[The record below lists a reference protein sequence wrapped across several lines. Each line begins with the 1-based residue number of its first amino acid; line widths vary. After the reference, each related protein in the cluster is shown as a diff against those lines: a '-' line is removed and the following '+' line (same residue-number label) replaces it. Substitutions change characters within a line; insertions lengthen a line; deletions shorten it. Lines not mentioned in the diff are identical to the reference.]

1 MTNVHKKLNIISA
14 LILAGLGL
22 LISAGCGAE
31 VTPTAIPPTPAPAT
45 PVATPGDCPT
55 PSAEPRPFPTFPNAE
70 NEQLVDVDGMNQNPP
85 QYLDE
90 GGGAFLS
97 QVFSYTVNVSP
108 QAVWGF
114 YDTGL
119 TNSGWV
125 PYDRGGTPPPESRY
139 YQWVPSASGCAP
151 TPAPGAPTPT
161 IGSGEPVRLAK
172 LTVGVNPAGGTLVEI
187 RWGFIPGR

>member
-1 MTNVHKKLNIISA
+1 MHKQLNIIIG
-14 LILAGLGL
+14 LILAGLVL
-22 LISAGCGAE
+22 LVSAGCGAE
-31 VTPTAIPPTPAPAT
+31 VTPTPIPPTPAPAT
-45 PVATPGDCPT
+45 PTPPAAPGECPT
-55 PSAEPRPFPTFPNAE
+55 PSAAPRPFPTFPNAE

-125 PYDRGGTPPPESRY
+125 PYDRGGTPTPESRY
-139 YQWVPSASGCAP
+139 YQWVASASGCPP

-161 IGSGEPVRLAK
+161 VACCEPVVLAK
-172 LTVGVNPAGGTLVEI
+172 LIVRVNPTGGTQVEI